1 MTVLNVR
8 AAKAALR
15 VWEVPSY
22 ECRRIHGESSL
33 HALRDG
39 IRVFRKIWSECPA
52 ICARY
57 TDAMRPPLEAVHGLL
72 PLPLSSVPVETAEV
86 RSTGIP
92 LAQDVVATQNGSPA
106 PVVGNGTGNGFVGP

>member
-57 TDAMRPPLEAVHGLL
+57 TDAMRPPLRRCTASCRYRYRACLL
-72 PLPLSSVPVETAEV
+72 RLP
-86 RSTGIP
+86 R
-92 LAQDVVATQNGSPA
+92 
-106 PVVGNGTGNGFVGP
+106 